1 MREDEQGRER
11 KEGRKY
17 RKRSRKYLEVE
28 PSHQSGGS
36 GISPIASLTLSLSRS
51 LLFPLSFFLSLAR
64 VCESGIDSISSLLR
78 GTLS

>member
-36 GISPIASLTLSLSRS
+36 GISPIASLSLSLTLCCSH
-51 LLFPLSFFLSLAR
+51 FLSSFLLRAR
-64 VCESGIDSISSLLR
+64 V
-78 GTLS
+78 